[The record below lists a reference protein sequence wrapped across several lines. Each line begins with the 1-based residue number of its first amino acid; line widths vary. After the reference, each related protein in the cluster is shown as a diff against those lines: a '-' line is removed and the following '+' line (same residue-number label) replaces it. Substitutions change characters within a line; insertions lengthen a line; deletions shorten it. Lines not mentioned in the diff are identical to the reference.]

1 MRWADLPNLITIG
14 RMLAVIPLVWLL
26 MEERYVA
33 SLIVAL
39 IAGAS
44 DAVDGYLAKRF
55 DWQSR
60 VGGILDPLADKLLLM
75 CSYIVLAAQGVL
87 PVWLVM
93 LILGRD
99 VIIISGGLGFHY
111 TVARVEPEPTLISK
125 LNTFCQIV
133 LVLAVLL
140 HLSLW
145 PLPKVALDGLIA
157 VVTATTIIS
166 GLHYMGVW
174 GRRAW
179 LTKADRS

>member
-1 MRWADLPNLITIG
+1 
-14 RMLAVIPLVWLL
+14 
-26 MEERYVA
+26 
-33 SLIVAL
+33 
-39 IAGAS
+39 
-44 DAVDGYLAKRF
+44 
-55 DWQSR
+55 
-60 VGGILDPLADKLLLM
+60 M

-145 PLPKVALDGLIA
+145 PLPKAALDGLIV

-179 LTKADRS
+179 LTRADRS